1 MRSFQRVLLAIAV
14 AALGGCTCADTVSR
28 TRFACEASTDCL
40 PGNACRGGECRA
52 DDIAEGSCF
61 PGERQTCAVAS
72 CERPCGEDGG
82 WASCAPASGPGFE
95 RNPLHCGECG
105 RRCSDRLGDALTC
118 IDSRCT
124 CVADF
129 DCPSGDVCMP
139 GGVCVMNTDSCA
151 KVTCAV
157 GSVCR
162 AGTCAPVPCADGCKA
177 GEVCDEASSSCRL
190 ILPCRLAEPCGDGG
204 ICEGA
209 PQPDG
214 ERCSDGVA
222 CTFAD
227 TCTAGACSG
236 TPYACPAP
244 DQCQQALA
252 CAGDGGCE
260 VTPVADG
267 TTCDDGVACTFNDQC
282 TGGTCGGAAYT
293 CMPNQCASTS
303 VCAGDGGCDVTPR
316 NVGTGCDDGVGCTF
330 GDLCSPAGFCTGTSY
345 SCPGVTACREA
356 GLCLGDGGCDVVNK
370 PDNTSC
376 DDGLACSTGD
386 TCSNGVC
393 SGIPGTTYLDA
404 DNDGRGDLTMPQTL
418 CPAPAGYVADGGDC
432 NDSNAFVQDL
442 LPAARD
448 ADQDGVTATTTLDPT
463 ACVGPPTTVNGRT
476 YYRSSTGDY
485 SWLASASAMADCNDA
500 DDDVFETR
508 PMMVLDADRDGYS
521 TGATLSACVGVSSVI
536 NGRTYYANTTGAFVY
551 LDLSAAVGS
560 GDCLDSDPD
569 VFTSRPAALDADHD
583 GFTTTTSTSTQCVG
597 ASSVIN
603 TRTYY
608 NDTSGNPNW
617 LGSASPTAD
626 CNDGNASITGPSS
639 YYVDTDGDGF
649 GAGAAIA
656 RCMPV
661 AGEVSNNTDCDDSN
675 GSIHTTRS
683 VATDADQDS
692 FTTTTTTASR
702 CAGSSAVVNGR
713 TYYRDAANALSLLAA
728 ASAAIDCND
737 ADGSVFPQ
745 TYYLDGDGDGRGL
758 TASPQV
764 QCPRQTGWAATGGD
778 CNDASAMVFQTVT
791 VFDDT
796 DQDGFTNGAATAV
809 CVGSTSVVNGRT
821 YYRSISGA
829 LPYITT
835 SLGSDCNTSS
845 GALFTSRNNMVPD
858 DDRDGYPASV
868 TDAPQCTGA
877 SSTLSGRTYYADG
890 TGGYWMGRG
899 DCIQT
904 TGSNCSA
911 SFVDC
916 YDLNSNARFGQT
928 TYFVVHRGDGSF
940 DYDCVGGTTANTT
953 ATYCAS
959 TTAGV
964 TLFTDGACVTSSGTG
979 ATCDSP
985 TPFALPGACG
995 KFSEGAGTFTL
1006 QGVCTASTVPTT
1018 TQIGCR

>member
-1 MRSFQRVLLAIAV
+1 MTVT
-14 AALGGCTCADTVSR
+14 ALGGCTCADTVTQ

-52 DDIAEGSCF
+52 DDIPEGSCF

-95 RNPLHCGECG
+95 SNPLHCGECG

-124 CVADF
+124 CVTDF

-151 KVTCAV
+151 KVTCAA

-162 AGTCAPVPCADGCKA
+162 AGACAPVPCADGCKP

-236 TPYACPAP
+236 TLYACPAP
-244 DQCQQALA
+244 DQCQQAVA
-252 CAGDGGCE
+252 CAGDGGCD
-260 VTPVADG
+260 VTPVTDG

-316 NVGTGCDDGVGCTF
+316 NVGTDCDDGVGCTF
-330 GDLCSPAGFCTGTSY
+330 GDLCSTAGFCTGTSY
-345 SCPGVTACREA
+345 ACPGVTACKEA

-370 PDNTSC
+370 PDDTVC
-376 DDGLACSTGD
+376 DDGKACSTGD

-393 SGIPGTTYLDA
+393 RGTPGTTYLDA
-404 DNDGRGDLTMPQTL
+404 DSDGLGDLTMPQTM
-418 CPAPAGYVADGGDC
+418 CPAPPGSVADGGDC
-432 NDSNAFVQDL
+432 NDSSAFVQDL

-448 ADQDGVTATTTLDPT
+448 GDQDGVTATTTLDAA
-463 ACVGPPTTVNGRT
+463 ACVGAPTTVNGRT
-476 YYRSSTGDY
+476 YYRSATGAY

-508 PMMVLDADRDGYS
+508 PMTVLDADRDGYS

-536 NGRTYYANTTGAFVY
+536 NGRTYYANTAGAFVY
-551 LDLSAAVGS
+551 LDLSAATGS
-560 GDCLDSDPD
+560 GDCLDSDAD
-569 VFTSRPAALDADHD
+569 VFTSRSAALDVDHD
-583 GFTTTTSTSTQCVG
+583 GFTTSTSTSTQCVG
-597 ASSVIN
+597 AASVIN

-617 LGSASPTAD
+617 LGSASPAAD
-626 CNDGNASITGPSS
+626 CNDGNAAITGTSSS
-639 YYVDTDGDGF
+639 YVDADGDGF
-649 GAGAAIA
+649 GAGAANA
-656 RCMPV
+656 RCMPI

-702 CAGSSAVVNGR
+702 CAGSSSVVNGR
-713 TYYRDAANALSLLAA
+713 TYYRDAANALSLLAS
-728 ASAAIDCND
+728 ASTAIDCND
-737 ADGSVFPQ
+737 TDGSVFPQ
-745 TYYLDGDGDGRGL
+745 TYYLDGDGDGRGV
-758 TASPQV
+758 TANAQV
-764 QCPRQTGWAATGGD
+764 QCPRQTGWSATGGD
-778 CNDASAMVFQTVT
+778 CNDASAVVFQTVT

-796 DQDGFTNGAATAV
+796 DQDGYTNGAATAV
-809 CVGSTSVVNGRT
+809 CVGSTTVVNGRT

-835 SLGSDCNTSS
+835 SLGGDCNTSS
-845 GALFTSRNNMVPD
+845 GALFTTRNNVVPD
-858 DDRDGYPASV
+858 DDRDGYPSSV
-868 TDAPQCTGA
+868 TDASQCAGA
-877 SSTLSGRTYYADG
+877 TSTVSGRTYYADG

-899 DCIQT
+899 DCIQSS
-904 TGSNCSA
+904 GANCNS

-928 TYFVVHRGDGSF
+928 TYFVTHRGDGSF
-940 DYDCVGGTTANTT
+940 EYDCAGGTTANTT

-959 TTAGV
+959 TTPGV
-964 TLFTDGACVTSSGTG
+964 TLFFDGACLTTSGIGT
-979 ATCDSP
+979 TCDSP
-985 TPFALPGACG
+985 TGFALPGACG
-995 KFSEGAGTFTL
+995 KFTAGAATFING
-1006 QGVCTASTVPTT
+1006 GVCTAASLATA